1 MIAFICSLTVEQR
14 LNAEQPAIE
23 SSIWER
29 AFTQLGDAEPDLIHR
44 FNSILVS
51 EAKGP
56 DEHAGHDSPTPPT
69 QAKMSKLIESKLAA
83 MQDRQW
89 KVSLGKKTIEI
100 RAQVDR
106 ILQIVIVAKDL
117 GSSLAS
123 MDPIHAGIPWAGVC
137 VILPVGYSSCGTL
150 IGSNVVLSCS

>member
-1 MIAFICSLTVEQR
+1 M
-14 LNAEQPAIE
+14 
-23 SSIWER
+23 
-29 AFTQLGDAEPDLIHR
+29 HR

-56 DEHAGHDSPTPPT
+56 DKHAGHDSPTPPT

-89 KVSLGKKTIEI
+89 KISLGKKSIEI

-106 ILQIVIVAKDL
+106 ILKIIVVAKDL

-123 MDPIHAGIPWAGVC
+123 MDPIHAGIPWAGIC
-137 VILPVGYSSCGTL
+137 VILPVGSSTCGTL
-150 IGSNVVLSCS
+150 VGSEHVFSCS

>member
-1 MIAFICSLTVEQR
+1 
-14 LNAEQPAIE
+14 
-23 SSIWER
+23 
-29 AFTQLGDAEPDLIHR
+29 
-44 FNSILVS
+44 
-51 EAKGP
+51 
-56 DEHAGHDSPTPPT
+56 
-69 QAKMSKLIESKLAA
+69 MSKLIESKLAA

-89 KVSLGKKTIEI
+89 KLSLGKKSIEI

-137 VILPVGYSSCGTL
+137 VILLVDSSSCRTL
-150 IGSNVVLSCS
+150 IGSNVVFSCS